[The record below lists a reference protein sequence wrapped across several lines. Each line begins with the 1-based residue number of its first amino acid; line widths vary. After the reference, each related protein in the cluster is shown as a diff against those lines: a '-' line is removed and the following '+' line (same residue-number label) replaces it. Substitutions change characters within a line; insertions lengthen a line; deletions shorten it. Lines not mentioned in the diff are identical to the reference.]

1 MCRYFLRMPELPHA
15 YTSVLG
21 TSYICRKNKQIM
33 KSVENL
39 IIVNTIAIIYYKSK
53 FHVSVYNQ
61 DAHHWYGTVTVWK

>member
-1 MCRYFLRMPELPHA
+1 
-15 YTSVLG
+15 
-21 TSYICRKNKQIM
+21 M

-61 DAHHWYGTVTVWK
+61 DARHWHGTVTVWK

>member
-1 MCRYFLRMPELPHA
+1 
-15 YTSVLG
+15 
-21 TSYICRKNKQIM
+21 M